1 MLIRNLSGSG
11 AGKTSLLNALCGRAY
26 YGEVTGHI
34 YINGH
39 EGVMDQVKPLMGFV
53 PQDDIVYAELTV
65 YENFLYAGR
74 FRLPPNT
81 TEDAISDLADDVV
94 SYLGLNRVKNSIVGD
109 VRRRGVSGGEKKR
122 VNIGLE
128 LMARPKI
135 LFLDEPTSGLDA
147 SASSLVM
154 HSLKLLNIK
163 QKITVCAVIHQP
175 RKFIY
180 DQCDYRK

>member
-1 MLIRNLSGSG
+1 
-11 AGKTSLLNALCGRAY
+11 
-26 YGEVTGHI
+26 
-34 YINGH
+34 
-39 EGVMDQVKPLMGFV
+39 MG
-53 PQDDIVYAELTV
+53 D
-65 YENFLYAGR
+65 
-74 FRLPPNT
+74 
-81 TEDAISDLADDVV
+81 
-94 SYLGLNRVKNSIVGD
+94 SIVGD
-109 VRRRGVSGGEKKR
+109 VRRRGVSGGERKR
-122 VNIGLE
+122 ANIGLE

-180 DQCDYRK
+180 DQCDNLILLKAGGIMVRYLFFISTLTNFYSSLHD